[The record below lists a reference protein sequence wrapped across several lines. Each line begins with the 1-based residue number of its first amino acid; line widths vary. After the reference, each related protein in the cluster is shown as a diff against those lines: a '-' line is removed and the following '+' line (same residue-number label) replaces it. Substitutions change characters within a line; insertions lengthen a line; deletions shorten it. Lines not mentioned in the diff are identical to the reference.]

1 VLSPDGH
8 WLAYASNTSGRFE
21 VYVRPF
27 PGGGQEKRVSIAG
40 GSHPRWRRT
49 DGKELFFLAPGG
61 TVMACDVTHRDS
73 VEIAEPKPLLQMGM
87 ADIIQGNVPPY
98 DVSPDGQRFLVIVPV
113 RSQPVPLTLMQNWKT
128 FIER

>member
-61 TVMACDVTHRDS
+61 TVMACDVTHHAH
-73 VEIAEPKPLLQMGM
+73 AELEDLHRALKTRKGPKRRQQVSQQT
-87 ADIIQGNVPPY
+87 AASSSKTCNQRAASH
-98 DVSPDGQRFLVIVPV
+98 VSPVEASAGRRRV
-113 RSQPVPLTLMQNWKT
+113 TLGT
-128 FIER
+128 